1 MQTNVYVNMKEINED
16 IADYFDGK
24 DLVTIDELLDAIDTL
39 LYEVKHL
46 QEEMD
51 DYKKYVED
59 NYNPIPYS
67 EQVCVSDRDFIWKA
81 QPTLYVCY

>member
-24 DLVTIDELLDAIDTL
+24 DLVTIDELLDGIDNL

-81 QPTLYVCY
+81 RSTLYVCY

>member
-67 EQVCVSDRDFIWKA
+67 EQVCVSDRDFI
-81 QPTLYVCY
+81 